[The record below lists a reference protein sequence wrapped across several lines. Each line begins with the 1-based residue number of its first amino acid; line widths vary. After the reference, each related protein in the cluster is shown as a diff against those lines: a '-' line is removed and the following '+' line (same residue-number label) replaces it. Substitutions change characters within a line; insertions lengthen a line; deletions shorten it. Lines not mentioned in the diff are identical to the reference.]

1 MLPHGEQQH
10 FPVEP
15 GHSESLLQLFIHG
28 EGKTQSIIG
37 HSLPAAGR
45 SETSDNQNEEPFNL
59 MLCMYITGQLQ
70 KCTSKLANYLITC
83 KFYCTYRCIGSKLTR
98 ICYFHHDLCQINL
111 NSQYA
116 PY

>member
-28 EGKTQSIIG
+28 DGETQSIIG

-45 SETSDNQNEEPFNL
+45 SETSNNQNEEPFNL
-59 MLCMYITGQLQ
+59 MLFMYIHHWSIT
-70 KCTSKLANYLITC
+70 KNCTMKLAKYLINC
-83 KFYCTYRCIGSKLTR
+83 KFYCTY
-98 ICYFHHDLCQINL
+98 
-111 NSQYA
+111 
-116 PY
+116 